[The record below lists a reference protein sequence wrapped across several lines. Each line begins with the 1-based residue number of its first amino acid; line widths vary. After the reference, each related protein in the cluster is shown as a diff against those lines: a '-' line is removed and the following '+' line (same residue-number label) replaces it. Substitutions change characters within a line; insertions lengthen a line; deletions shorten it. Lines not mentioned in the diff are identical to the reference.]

1 MEKLITILTAT
12 YNRAHLLHDLYHSLQ
27 KQTLQAFEWMIIDDG
42 STDRTK
48 ELIQGW
54 LVDNNTFNIQ
64 YHYIINGGKNRAIN
78 YGVKHIITPY
88 TLIIDS
94 DDYLTEDAIEF
105 LSNRLIGLEKEE
117 NIAGIAGLRGI
128 DENNPLNQVDF
139 PKDKYIICN
148 NLDRKQYHLEKDSNE
163 VYRTSILLNHP
174 FVVWENEK
182 FSPEE
187 IVWNQIALEGYS
199 LHWYNKVTCIVR
211 YQEGGLTK
219 DSFNLIKK
227 NPMGYAM
234 MYKQRVALCATLKS
248 KIYNASQMIAYAIL
262 GKQIPYIFKGNNLL
276 ITILAVPI
284 GFLLSIRRKIQ
295 YKQ

>member
-1 MEKLITILTAT
+1 MQSLLTILTAT
-12 YNRAHLLHDLYHSLQ
+12 YNRAHLLPDLYHSLQ
-27 KQTLQAFEWMIIDDG
+27 KQTIQTFEWMIIDDG
-42 STDRTK
+42 STDKTK
-48 ELIQGW
+48 ELVQNW
-54 LVDNNTFNIQ
+54 LNENNSFHIH
-64 YHYIINGGKNRAIN
+64 YHYTINGGKNRAVN

-88 TLIIDS
+88 TIIIDS

-105 LSNRLIGLEKEE
+105 LSNRLNGLEEEE

-148 NLDRKQYHLEKDSNE
+148 NLDRKQYHLEKDSSE
-163 VYRTSILLNHP
+163 VYRTSILQNHP

-211 YQEGGLTK
+211 YQEGGLTN

-262 GKQIPYIFKGNNLL
+262 GKQISYIFKGNNLL
-276 ITILAVPI
+276 ITILAIPI